1 MSFQEMM
8 QIFIDAFK
16 EQSTIPGGKLVSNHR
31 VKLLE
36 QVTETIG
43 PKVLSVDTLEAA
55 IKEVEFETENG
66 TPVVAIADLYY
77 ELEERGIKCK

>member
-1 MSFQEMM
+1 MTFEQMIDTYIEA
-8 QIFIDAFK
+8 FI
-16 EQSTIPGGKLVSNHR
+16 EQGAEPGQGLVNRNR

-36 QVTETIG
+36 NLKTTLKD
-43 PKVLSVDTLEAA
+43 KVLSVDTLEAA